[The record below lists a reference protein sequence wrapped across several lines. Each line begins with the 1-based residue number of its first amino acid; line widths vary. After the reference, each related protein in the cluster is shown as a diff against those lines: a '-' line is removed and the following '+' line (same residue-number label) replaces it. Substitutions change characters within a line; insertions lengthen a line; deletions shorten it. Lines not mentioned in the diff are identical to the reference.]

1 MRDLLVVGIVLIGS
15 LYALRYPWFGIMLW
29 TWVSLMNP
37 HALAYGFARDF
48 PVAAIV
54 AIATLIGVLTTK
66 ERQNPLAQS
75 PAVWLLLFM
84 GWICFTYPFSYN
96 VEGSTEMFSKVMKI
110 DFMILVAL
118 TLLKTR
124 RHIEFFVWVV
134 VFSLGFYGVK
144 GGIFTIMTGGNYRV
158 WGPGGFIGG
167 NNEVALALI
176 VVIPLMRYLQLQATK
191 RWVRHGFTA
200 AMLLSAAA
208 ALGSHSRGALLAI
221 AAMAVYLWLKSPK
234 KMGFGVFLSLAGVL
248 LVIFMPENWS
258 DRMHT
263 IRTYEEDAS
272 AMGRINAWW
281 TAVNVARAHVTGA
294 GFDMYSPV
302 IFSRFAPDP
311 RDIHAAHSIY
321 FQVLGEHGFI
331 GLFLFLAIWWS
342 VWRMARSI
350 TNYKSTDPNLLWAKQ
365 LAAMCQVSLVGYF
378 VGGAF
383 LSLAYFD
390 LPYNLLVMTILIK
403 RWLIQAEARTGA
415 GSEGI
420 CHPGTRGVV

>member
-1 MRDLLVVGIVLIGS
+1 MRDLLVVGIVLVGS

-66 ERQNPLAQS
+66 ERQNPFAQS

-96 VEGSTEMFSKVMKI
+96 VEGSTEMFSKVMKV
-110 DFMILVAL
+110 DLMILVAL

-176 VVIPLMRYLQLQATK
+176 VVIPLMRYLQLQATH

-200 AMLLSAAA
+200 AMLLTAAA

-234 KMGFGVFLSLAGVL
+234 KVGFGVFLSLAGVL

-263 IRTYEEDAS
+263 ISSYEEDAS

-350 TNYKSTDPNLLWAKQ
+350 TNNKSTEPSLLWAKQ

-390 LPYNLLVMTILIK
+390 LPYNLLVMTVLTK
-403 RWLIQAEARTGA
+403 RWLIQAESGPVRDQKAFATQA
-415 GSEGI
+415 
-420 CHPGTRGVV
+420 PAV

>member
-66 ERQNPLAQS
+66 ERQNPFAQS

-176 VVIPLMRYLQLQATK
+176 VVIPLMRYLQLQATN

-403 RWLIQAEARTGA
+403 RWLIQAEARPVRDQKA
-415 GSEGI
+415 FVNQA
-420 CHPGTRGVV
+420 PAV

>member
-1 MRDLLVVGIVLIGS
+1 MRDLLVVGIVLVGS
-15 LYALRYPWFGIMLW
+15 LYALRYPWFGVMLW

-66 ERQNPLAQS
+66 ERQNPFSQS

-84 GWICFTYPFSYN
+84 GWICCTYPFSYN
-96 VEGSTEMFSKVMKI
+96 VEGSTEMFSKVMKV

-118 TLLKTR
+118 TLLNTR
-124 RHIEFFVWVV
+124 RHIEVFVWVV
-134 VFSLGFYGVK
+134 ACSLGFYGVK

-167 NNEVALALI
+167 NNEIALALI
-176 VVIPLMRYLQLQATK
+176 VVIPLMRYLQLQATH
-191 RWVRHGFTA
+191 RWVRHGWSA

-234 KMGFGVFLSLAGVL
+234 KLGFGVFLSLAGVL

-258 DRMHT
+258 ERMHS
-263 IRTYEEDAS
+263 ISTYEEDAS

-350 TNYKSTDPNLLWAKQ
+350 TNTKSTDPSLLWAKQ

-390 LPYNLLVMTILIK
+390 LPYNLLVMTVLTK
-403 RWLIQAEARTGA
+403 RWLIQTEAGPVRDQQALVTQA
-415 GSEGI
+415 
-420 CHPGTRGVV
+420 PAV

>member
-390 LPYNLLVMTILIK
+390 LPYNLLVMTVLTK
-403 RWLIQAEARTGA
+403 RWLIQAEAGPVRDQKAFVTQA
-415 GSEGI
+415 
-420 CHPGTRGVV
+420 PAV

>member
-1 MRDLLVVGIVLIGS
+1 MRDLLVVGIVLVGS
-15 LYALRYPWFGIMLW
+15 LYALRYPWFGVMLW

-54 AIATLIGVLTTK
+54 AIATLIGVLTTR
-66 ERQNPLAQS
+66 ERQNPFSQS

-84 GWICFTYPFSYN
+84 GWICCTYPFSYN
-96 VEGSTEMFSKVMKI
+96 VEGSTEMFSKVMKV

-118 TLLKTR
+118 TLLNTR
-124 RHIEFFVWVV
+124 RHIEVFVWVV
-134 VFSLGFYGVK
+134 VCSLGFYGVK

-167 NNEVALALI
+167 NNEIALALI
-176 VVIPLMRYLQLQATK
+176 VVIPLMRYLQLQATN
-191 RWVRHGFTA
+191 RWVRHGWSA

-221 AAMAVYLWLKSPK
+221 AAMAVFLWLKSPK
-234 KMGFGVFLSLAGVL
+234 KAGFGVFLLLAGML

-263 IRTYEEDAS
+263 IGSYEEDAS

-350 TNYKSTDPNLLWAKQ
+350 TNTKSTDPSLLWAKQ

-390 LPYNLLVMTILIK
+390 LPYNLLVMTVLTK
-403 RWLIQAEARTGA
+403 RWLIQAEAGPVRDQQA
-415 GSEGI
+415 LV
-420 CHPGTRGVV
+420 TRASAV

>member
-66 ERQNPLAQS
+66 ERQNPFAQS

-84 GWICFTYPFSYN
+84 GWICITYPFSYN
-96 VEGSTEMFSKVMKI
+96 VEGSTEMFSKVMKV
-110 DFMILVAL
+110 DLMILVAL
-118 TLLKTR
+118 MLLKTR

-134 VFSLGFYGVK
+134 VCSLGFYGVK

-167 NNEVALALI
+167 NNEIALALI
-176 VVIPLMRYLQLQATK
+176 VVIPLMRYLQLQATN

-258 DRMHT
+258 ERMHS
-263 IRTYEEDAS
+263 ISSYEEDAS

-350 TNYKSTDPNLLWAKQ
+350 TNTKSTDPSLLWAKQ

-390 LPYNLLVMTILIK
+390 LPYNLLVMTVLTK
-403 RWLIQAEARTGA
+403 RWLIQAEAGPVRDQKAFVTQA
-415 GSEGI
+415 
-420 CHPGTRGVV
+420 PAM

>member
-1 MRDLLVVGIVLIGS
+1 MRDLLVVGIVLVGS
-15 LYALRYPWFGIMLW
+15 LYALRHPWFGVMLW

-66 ERQNPLAQS
+66 ERQNPFSQS

-84 GWICFTYPFSYN
+84 GWICCTYPFSYN
-96 VEGSTEMFSKVMKI
+96 VEGSTEMFSKVMKV

-118 TLLKTR
+118 TLLNTR
-124 RHIEFFVWVV
+124 RHIEVFVWVV
-134 VFSLGFYGVK
+134 VCSLGFYGVK

-167 NNEVALALI
+167 NNEIALALI
-176 VVIPLMRYLQLQATK
+176 VVIPLMRYLQLQATH
-191 RWVRHGFTA
+191 RWVRHGWSA

-234 KMGFGVFLSLAGVL
+234 KLGFGVFLSLAGVL

-258 DRMHT
+258 ERMHS
-263 IRTYEEDAS
+263 ISTYEEDAS

-331 GLFLFLAIWWS
+331 GLFLFLAIWCS

-350 TNYKSTDPNLLWAKQ
+350 TNTKSTDPSLLWAKQ

-390 LPYNLLVMTILIK
+390 LPYNLLVMTVLTK
-403 RWLIQAEARTGA
+403 RWLIQAEAGPVRDQQAFVTQA
-415 GSEGI
+415 
-420 CHPGTRGVV
+420 PAV